1 MKNIADLASG
11 VKVLPAHYFHRQ
23 DSSDDH
29 LFYNFPRKVVH
40 IDDDA
45 LAALNSVYE
54 DFLPAGGVY
63 LDLMS
68 SWRSHYPL
76 NLKPSRVVGLG
87 MNADEMADNP
97 QLDQFAV
104 HNLNQQP
111 ELSYEDHAFD
121 AVTCA
126 VSVQYLTQPVRVFAE
141 VYRVLKPGGVF
152 IVSFSNRC
160 FPTKAV
166 AVWLSTND
174 SEHIALVGRYF
185 EQSGAWVDLSA
196 MQTDPTN
203 GYPTYANPLYVVWA
217 RKMHHDGA

>member
-1 MKNIADLASG
+1 MF
-11 VKVLPAHYFHRQ
+11 PTHFFQRQ
-23 DSSDDH
+23 DASDDR
-29 LFYNFPRKVVH
+29 LFYSFPRKVVH

-45 LAALNSVYE
+45 LAALTSVYQ
-54 DFLPAGGVY
+54 DLLPTGGIY

-76 NLKPSRVVGLG
+76 ALKPARVVGLG

-97 QLDQFAV
+97 QLDKFIV

-111 ELSYEDHAFD
+111 VLPYEDQSFD

-126 VSVQYLTQPVRVFAE
+126 VSVQYLTEPLRVFSE
-141 VYRVLKPGGVF
+141 VYRVLKPGGTFV
-152 IVSFSNRC
+152 VSFSNRC
-160 FPTKAV
+160 FPSKAV

-185 EQSGAWVDLSA
+185 EQSGEWTELSA
-196 MQTDPTN
+196 MQTDPAN

-217 RKMHHDGA
+217 RKVNHAAT